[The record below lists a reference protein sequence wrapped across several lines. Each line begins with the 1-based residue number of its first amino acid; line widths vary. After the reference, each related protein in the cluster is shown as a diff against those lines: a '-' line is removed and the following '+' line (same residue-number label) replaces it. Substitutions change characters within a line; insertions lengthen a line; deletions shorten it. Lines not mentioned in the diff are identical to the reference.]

1 MVNQELIKK
10 LRSGKFW
17 SQEQLAIIAGISLRT
32 IQRVESEGKCSLESK
47 KAIAAAFEVDV
58 AELSVES
65 KSIVLDINDIRNE
78 VAISWLESVDLGEYS
93 LSWDEAAPVFQERI
107 SSTKWKRILTQVRA
121 PLGQNISRSVK
132 KTSEHGSLP
141 GVADGQYL
149 VIHFTASFGQ
159 KSSAIETVTLQKVAN
174 KWRVAGYFIK

>member
-17 SQEQLAIIAGISLRT
+17 SQEQLAFIAGISLRT
-32 IQRVESEGKCSLESK
+32 IQRIESEGKCSLESK

-65 KSIVLDINDIRNE
+65 ESAILDVNDSRKE
-78 VAISWLESVDLGEYS
+78 DAISWLETVDLGEYA
-93 LSWDEAAPVFQERI
+93 LSWSEADPVFQERI
-107 SSTKWKRILTQVRA
+107 SSSKWKRMLTQIRA
-121 PLGQNISRSVK
+121 PLGQIISRSVK
-132 KTSEHGSLP
+132 RASEHNSLP

-149 VIHFTASFGQ
+149 VINFAASFGQ